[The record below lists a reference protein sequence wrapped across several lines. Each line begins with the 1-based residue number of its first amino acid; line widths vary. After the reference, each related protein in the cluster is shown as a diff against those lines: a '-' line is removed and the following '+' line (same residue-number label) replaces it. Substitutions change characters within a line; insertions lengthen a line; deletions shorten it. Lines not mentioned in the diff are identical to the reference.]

1 VQAAQDALGDRVVRP
16 LAVPL
21 ALAVAAAEVHAEDHV
36 VGEAGDELVVRV
48 DRTPAV
54 DDRVVAAA
62 AQDLEGGLVG
72 VKLPERS
79 DAAMRARMT
88 RQHAEARE
96 TAPPQ
101 EIEAAIADIRRL
113 LDGHK
118 QDLSRID
125 LDMSAVPD
133 FEQRVYAETRSI
145 PPGET
150 LTYGDIAT
158 RLGDV
163 GLSRAVGQAL
173 GRNPFA
179 VVVPC
184 HRVLAA
190 GGKSGGFSAV
200 GGVDTKRRL
209 LEIEGARDLHPTLP
223 WDPIR

>member
-1 VQAAQDALGDRVVRP
+1 MIGHGFALFDTAIGRC
-16 LAVPL
+16 AI
-21 ALAVAAAEVHAEDHV
+21 AW
-36 VGEAGDELVVRV
+36 G
-48 DRTPAV
+48 
-54 DDRVVAAA
+54 
-62 AQDLEGGLVG
+62 EGGLVG

-79 DAAMRARMT
+79 DAAMRARMA
-88 RQHAEARE
+88 RQHPEARE

-179 VVVPC
+179 IVVPC

-200 GGVDTKRRL
+200 GGVETKRRL

-223 WDPIR
+223 WHSIS